1 MHVFTE
7 TKSIYKY
14 MHAYYT
20 TTYII
25 YIYILSRTCP
35 WNYHCLRTQ
44 FHSTIDFCHLA
55 LRTGQKVA
63 SQLNRQCPEQGRFF
77 VQNM

>member
-25 YIYILSRTCP
+25 YIY
-35 WNYHCLRTQ
+35 
-44 FHSTIDFCHLA
+44 
-55 LRTGQKVA
+55 
-63 SQLNRQCPEQGRFF
+63 CPEHVLGIIIALELSSIQL
-77 VQNM
+77 